1 MKGYR
6 TIIVNILTFSSAVLA
21 WDQLSVFIDPQYIVL
36 GQSIINIGMR
46 FLTTTPVG
54 ATPSS

>member
-6 TIIVNILTFSSAVLA
+6 TIIVNVLTFSSAVLA

-36 GQSIINIGMR
+36 GQAVINIGMR
-46 FLTTTPVG
+46 VLTTTPVG
-54 ATPSS
+54 STPSN